1 MSAGRQGWSR
11 TYFSALEPSSRGW
24 QSPTRRYRTR
34 FQAPRLDSGLTH
46 DQSLPDATFGAEND
60 EAMRN
65 LGAKKLQHLPSL
77 CRLTH
82 THTSARRAVA
92 SHKKCCAGILF

>member
-77 CRLTH
+77 AGLH
-82 THTSARRAVA
+82 TRIHPRGVQ
-92 SHKKCCAGILF
+92 